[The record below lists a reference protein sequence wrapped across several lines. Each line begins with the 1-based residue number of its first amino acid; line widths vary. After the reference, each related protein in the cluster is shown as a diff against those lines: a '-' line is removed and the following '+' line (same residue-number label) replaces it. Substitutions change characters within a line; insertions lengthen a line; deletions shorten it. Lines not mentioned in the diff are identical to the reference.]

1 MLGGTGRNF
10 AAGMSGGIAYVLDV
24 QGDFVKRCNMEM
36 VLLEKVEDKVEVEQ
50 LRTMI
55 SRHVLYTD
63 SKVGRRVLD
72 NWSEMLPKFV
82 RIIPKDYKRML
93 EQIRKVENE
102 GLQGEEALL
111 AAFEANT
118 RELAR
123 ASH

>member
-1 MLGGTGRNF
+1 
-10 AAGMSGGIAYVLDV
+10 
-24 QGDFVKRCNMEM
+24 MEM
-36 VLLEKVEDKVEVEQ
+36 VLLEKVEDKVEIEQ

-82 RIIPKDYKRML
+82 RVIPKDYKRML
-93 EQIRKVENE
+93 EQIRKVEE
-102 GLQGEEALL
+102 QGLQGDEALL

-123 ASH
+123 SSH

>member
-1 MLGGTGRNF
+1 M
-10 AAGMSGGIAYVLDV
+10 
-24 QGDFVKRCNMEM
+24 
-36 VLLEKVEDKVEVEQ
+36 
-50 LRTMI
+50 
-55 SRHVLYTD
+55 
-63 SKVGRRVLD
+63 D